1 MLRSARTRASALL
14 QRHAKQQHQRLAI
27 PQLFQ
32 CAHLSSSLRS
42 SSTNALKSSLL
53 KNAATARRAAPMAAA
68 QQSMDSS
75 AQQQQSFAHV
85 AGALLALMATGCLL
99 SVDDNL
105 ADCCGIVGVVG
116 KTADAAEFL
125 LEGVT
130 ILMNRGYDSAGMATM
145 AHKEEGAS
153 STITTTKFASRT
165 GTADSIHLLRNSKD
179 EHVGK
184 GNTIGIAHTRWATHG
199 GKTDA
204 NSHPHQDM
212 HGRVSIIHNGTFTN
226 YHEIKQEL
234 LNEGVVFSSQTDTE
248 VAAQLIGHLMG
259 EGADVLTATRI
270 ALSRLEGTWGLCV
283 MARDEPDK
291 IVIARN
297 GSPLCIGYGSNE
309 MYVASE
315 TTAFSRYTKRFVS
328 LQDGEVAVI
337 KADGA
342 ELNPVDEKEGFLQRF
357 PTSRLAIAPDV
368 KVRLSPA
375 PYPHWTI
382 REIMEQPKAVAAALG
397 YGGRVSDDHVYL
409 GGLEAEKERMLK
421 IKHLMISA
429 CGTSLFASKYGAKLM
444 RSLHAFDSVSTE
456 DASECTTDRL
466 PRKDGGLLVVSQS
479 GETLDVTRVLKAA
492 EESPMEIPTFSVVNT
507 VGSLIARM
515 TKCGVY
521 LNAGRENAV
530 ASTKAFVTQV
540 TVMGLIAAWFA
551 QNRSDGN
558 RAKMDELIQAMHR
571 LPIAIGMALRTR
583 EQCAQIAAMLKD
595 SEHLFVLGKGFG
607 EPIAYE
613 GALKIK
619 EITYLHA
626 EGYAGGALKHGPFAL
641 IENDKDGK
649 FGATP
654 IILIVLDDENAAFMR
669 TAVEE
674 VRARG
679 AHTIVITDRPSMVQ
693 DIADTVVTIPSN
705 GPMTALLASVPLQ
718 LIAYELAV
726 LKGINPDVPRNLAKA
741 VTVD

>member
-1 MLRSARTRASALL
+1 MTSALRRFHRAAAASAHALRQSTRASVPASPVAPAALF
-14 QRHAKQQHQRLAI
+14 HHM
-27 PQLFQ
+27 
-32 CAHLSSSLRS
+32 
-42 SSTNALKSSLL
+42 
-53 KNAATARRAAPMAAA
+53 RAAPLKRAMLHPTTTTTTTAAA
-68 QQSMDSS
+68 LATAALQGQDANS
-75 AQQQQSFAHV
+75 SFAKV
-85 AGALLALMATGCLL
+85 AGMLLALMASGGLMYL
-99 SVDDNL
+99 SDDEI
-105 ADCCGIVGVVG
+105 ARCCGIIGIVS
-116 KTADAAEFL
+116 KTQDAPEFL
-125 LEGVT
+125 LDGLT
-130 ILMNRGYDSAGMATM
+130 ILLNRGYDSAGM
-145 AHKEEGAS
+145 
-153 STITTTKFASRT
+153 STQQHNENGSAEITTTKFASLV

-179 EHVGK
+179 KHA
-184 GNTIGIAHTRWATHG
+184 GNTVGIAHTRWATHG
-199 GKTDA
+199 GKTDC
-204 NSHPHQDM
+204 NSHPHMDM
-212 HGRVSIIHNGTFTN
+212 HGRVSLVHNGTFTN
-226 YHEIKQEL
+226 YNEIKQEL

-259 EGADVLTATRI
+259 EGADLLTATRI

-283 MARDEPDK
+283 MSRDEPGK
-291 IVIARN
+291 IVVARN

-309 MYVASE
+309 MYIASE
-315 TTAFSRYTKRFVS
+315 TTAFSRYTKRFIS
-328 LQDGEVAVI
+328 LQDGEVALV
-337 KADGA
+337 KCDSA

-357 PTSRLAIAPDV
+357 PTARLAIAPDV
-368 KVRLSPA
+368 KVRLSPS

-409 GGLEAEKERMLK
+409 GGLEADKERMLK
-421 IKHLMISA
+421 VKHLMIAA
-429 CGTSLFASKYGAKLM
+429 CGTSLYASKYGAKLM
-444 RSLHAFDSVSTE
+444 RSLNSFDTVSTE
-456 DASECTTDRL
+456 DASECTSDRL
-466 PRKDGGLLVVSQS
+466 PKKDAGLLVVSQS
-479 GETLDVTRVLKAA
+479 GETLDVQRVLKTA
-492 EESPMEIPTFSVVNT
+492 EEMPVDIPTFSVVNA
-507 VGSLIARM
+507 VGSLIART

-551 QNRSDGN
+551 QNRPDGN
-558 RAKMDELIQAMHR
+558 RSKMDELIQAMHR

-583 EQCAQIAAMLKD
+583 EQCARIADKLFN
-595 SEHLFVLGKGFG
+595 SEHLFVLGRGFG

-626 EGYAGGALKHGPFAL
+626 EGYPGGALKHGPFAL

-654 IILIVLDDENAAFMR
+654 IILIVLDDEHAQHMKTAA
-669 TAVEE
+669 EE

-679 AHTIVITDRPSMVQ
+679 AYTIVITDNPAMCKDV
-693 DIADTVVTIPSN
+693 ADMIVPIPSN
-705 GPMTALLASVPLQ
+705 GPMTALLASIPLQ

-726 LKGINPDVPRNLAKA
+726 KRGINPDVPRNLAKA